1 MRFWNVYL
9 NGRLIDTVHFQ
20 ATMTAEEVKKSLVG
34 HDGYDSRIKVCKA
47 RK

>member
-9 NGRLIDTVHFQ
+9 NGRLIDTVHMS
-20 ATMTAEEVKKSLVG
+20 AKDDAKDVYKSLVD
-34 HDGYDSRIKVCKA
+34 HDGYDPRIKVCKA